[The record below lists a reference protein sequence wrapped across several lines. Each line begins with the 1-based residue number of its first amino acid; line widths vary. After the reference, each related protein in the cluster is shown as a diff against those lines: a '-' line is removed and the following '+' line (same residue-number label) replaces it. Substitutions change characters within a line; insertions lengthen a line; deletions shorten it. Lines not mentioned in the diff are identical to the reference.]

1 MKNLFN
7 MPPIQCH
14 MARKVNAVFPSYVRA
29 PGREGSRCSC
39 PTHPRC
45 LAVWKY
51 AIILEGLYRHYLEGT
66 AANPKAAEFA
76 WKVPQLVQRAQRIMA
91 EAG

>member
-1 MKNLFN
+1 
-7 MPPIQCH
+7 
-14 MARKVNAVFPSYVRA
+14 MATGFAELRNYRSRVGVNAD
-29 PGREGSRCSC
+29 GSRLKWPLHGLGSLV
-39 PTHPRC
+39 

-51 AIILEGLYRHYLEGT
+51 AIILEGLYRHSLEGT